1 MCTQF
6 KKMYVVRIKT
16 TFTNSIR
23 WFKMY
28 IMAQVIFG
36 LWIDRLK
43 HTFELK
49 LNFAPSFVF
58 FTILQFYM
66 SDLQC
71 GSPYS
76 LLWRQRA
83 VLS

>member
-6 KKMYVVRIKT
+6 KKLYVVRIKT
-16 TFTNSIR
+16 TLTNSIR

-28 IMAQVIFG
+28 IKAQVTLG
-36 LWIDRLK
+36 LWIHRLK
-43 HTFELK
+43 RTFELK

-71 GSPYS
+71 GSPYG
-76 LLWRQRA
+76 LLWRQCA